1 METAIPPST
10 GATAPEPSARQ
21 PGSPGLVVLV
31 VALFFAWGFA
41 TVLIDTLI
49 PKLKGLF
56 SLNYA
61 EVMLTQFAFFLAYF
75 LISLPAGM
83 VLAKVGYV
91 RGIVLGLVVMA
102 AGALMFSPAAFLGA
116 YPAFLLALFVMAS
129 GITML
134 QVAANPLIAVLG
146 RPASSHSR
154 LTLAQAF
161 NSLATFVGPLVGA
174 AVILKSGVTTVNPA
188 AMSPEALDHYRRT
201 EALHIQLPFLWIAA
215 GAAALAAVFWLVR
228 NSRAAPS
235 AAGSATRLS
244 SLKLFGHPRLALGAL
259 SIFLYVGAE
268 VSIGS
273 MMANYL
279 MQPSTLGVFAAR
291 AGQLVSLYWGGA
303 MIGRFIGSGVLRIAP
318 AGRVLAVCALM
329 AALLASASALST
341 GMAAAVTAL
350 SIGLFNSIMF
360 PTIFTLAIEGLGE
373 DTPQGSGILCLA
385 IVGGAVVPVISGL
398 VADRAGLHLAFFV
411 PVLCYLWIVFY
422 GLWARPIPA
431 ASSVQPASA

>member
-1 METAIPPST
+1 MEQPISSALADTTAKFRPR
-10 GATAPEPSARQ
+10 SA
-21 PGSPGLVVLV
+21 GLVLLV
-31 VALFFAWGFA
+31 VTLFFAWGFA

-61 EVMLTQFAFFLAYF
+61 EVMLTQFSFFLAYF
-75 LISLPAGM
+75 LVSLPAG
-83 VLAKVGYV
+83 VLLARIGYI
-91 RGIVLGLVVMA
+91 RGIVVGLAVMA
-102 AGALMFSPAAFLGA
+102 AGALMFSPAAFLGV
-116 YPAFLLALFVMAS
+116 YPAFLVALFVMAS

-146 RPASSHSR
+146 LPDSSHSR

-215 GAAALAAVFWLVR
+215 GCALVAVVFWLVR
-228 NSRAAPS
+228 NSRAVPS
-235 AAGSATRLS
+235 SAGAQTRLS
-244 SLKLFGHPRLALGAL
+244 SLALLGRPRLALGAVT
-259 SIFLYVGAE
+259 IFLYVGAE

-279 MQPSTLGVFAAR
+279 MQGSTLHAAAAR

-303 MIGRFIGSGVLRIAP
+303 MVGRFIGSGVLRFVP
-318 AGRVLAVCALM
+318 AGRVLAFCAVM
-329 AALLASASALST
+329 AAVLSAASAVSSGLI
-341 GMAAAVTAL
+341 AAVTVIAV
-350 SIGLFNSIMF
+350 GLFNSIMF
-360 PTIFTLAIEGLGE
+360 PTIFTLGIDGLGE
-373 DTPQGSGILCLA
+373 KTPQGSGILCLA

-398 VADRAGLHLAFFV
+398 VADRAGLHTALFV
-411 PVLCYLWIVFY
+411 PAACYLWIVFY
-422 GLWARPIPA
+422 GLWARPLRTPWA
-431 ASSVQPASA
+431 DAMSGETA